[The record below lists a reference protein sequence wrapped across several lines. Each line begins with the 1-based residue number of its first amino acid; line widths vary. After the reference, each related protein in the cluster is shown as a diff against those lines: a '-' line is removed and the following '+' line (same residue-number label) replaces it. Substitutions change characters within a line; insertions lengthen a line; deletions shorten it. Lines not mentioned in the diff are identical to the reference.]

1 MTNETHSFICYS
13 NGQTDLFPENT
24 LTSFTNLAPELFY
37 PKSEDFEI
45 AINSFG
51 IDLNLASFINDQEIA
66 AAAFFG
72 LPEVKPS
79 KKKLKIIKKYIKLGD
94 ILMIKYLKITKF
106 FYLILDGF

>member
-45 AINSFG
+45 AINSF
-51 IDLNLASFINDQEIA
+51 
-66 AAAFFG
+66 
-72 LPEVKPS
+72 
-79 KKKLKIIKKYIKLGD
+79 
-94 ILMIKYLKITKF
+94 
-106 FYLILDGF
+106 